1 MPTGTIIIPTTTEES
16 EHVIE
21 AAKQHLA
28 EHFGGYSCYEG
39 EGGWVDDTLGSSAER
54 SSSGTSKVNDE
65 GELIEENHVRLE
77 ATHNR
82 KMRLRTE
89 LYVIAH
95 HVKDYCN
102 EDEVLVQF
110 RDDETNFI

>member
-1 MPTGTIIIPTTTEES
+1 MPTGTIIIPTPPEES
-16 EHVIE
+16 KYVIE

-39 EGGWVDDTLGSSAER
+39 EGGWIDDS
-54 SSSGTSKVNDE
+54 

-77 ATHNR
+77 VTHNR

-95 HVKDYCN
+95 YVKDFCDEN
-102 EDEVLVQF
+102 EVFVQF
-110 RDDETNFI
+110 RDDETNFV

>member
-1 MPTGTIIIPTTTEES
+1 MPTGTILIPTPPEDS
-16 EHVIE
+16 EFVIK

-39 EGGWVDDTLGSSAER
+39 EGGWING
-54 SSSGTSKVNDE
+54 E

-82 KMRLRTE
+82 QTRLRTE
-89 LYVIAH
+89 FYIIAH
-95 HVKDYCN
+95 NVKHFCD
-102 EDEVLVQF
+102 EDEVFVQF
-110 RDDETNFI
+110 RDDETNLI

>member
-1 MPTGTIIIPTTTEES
+1 MPTGTIIIPTTPEDS

-28 EHFGGYSCYEG
+28 EHFDGYSCYEG
-39 EGGWVDDTLGSSAER
+39 EGGWVD
-54 SSSGTSKVNDE
+54 DE

-82 KMRLRTE
+82 QTRLRTE
-89 LYVIAH
+89 FYVIAH
-95 HVKDYCN
+95 NVKHFCD
-102 EDEVLVQF
+102 EDEVFVQF
-110 RDDETNFI
+110 TPDETNLI